1 MAGKKPAKVNSATQK
16 EKVTIQPGK
25 AVKYLSLVKGA
36 NPFVCPTCNSNL
48 FKGILYEHDSKT
60 YCKRTCIP
68 KVEA

>member
-16 EKVTIQPGK
+16 EKVPATYGK
-25 AVKYLSLVKGA
+25 AVKYLSLIRGC
-36 NPFVCPTCNSNL
+36 NPFVCPTCNRNL
-48 FKGILYEHDSKT
+48 FKGIIYEHDSKT